1 MREMTISDL
10 QAARASGSLTT
21 TALVATL
28 LEAAKARAG
37 DNIFITLDEAGA
49 RAAAAASDAAGAA
62 PSGPLQ
68 GVPLV
73 IKDNIAVA
81 GLPNTAGTPALK
93 DWVPATDA
101 PVVARLRAAGAII
114 LGKTNMHELAF
125 GITSNNSAFG
135 AVANAYAP
143 DRIARRLQWRH
154 RRRHRRAP
162 RPGRSWH

>member
-1 MREMTISDL
+1 MRDAREMTISDL

-49 RAAAAASDAAGAA
+49 RAAAAASDAAGSA
-62 PSGPLQ
+62 PSGLLQ

-81 GLPNTAGTPALK
+81 GLPNTAGTPA
-93 DWVPATDA
+93 
-101 PVVARLRAAGAII
+101 
-114 LGKTNMHELAF
+114 
-125 GITSNNSAFG
+125 
-135 AVANAYAP
+135 
-143 DRIARRLQWRH
+143 
-154 RRRHRRAP
+154 
-162 RPGRSWH
+162 